1 MKAPPIPLLLA
12 LNIVLT
18 VAAQSMLRAG
28 MKHIH
33 MDDSALR
40 FIWRAATNG
49 MVVGGIVIFG
59 VSLLLWLALL
69 SKMKLSIL
77 YPMQQGLVFIGI
89 QIVAW
94 KWLGE
99 GVSLL
104 RWAGV
109 AVICLGVYL
118 VSRG

>member
-28 MKHIH
+28 MRGIQLEE
-33 MDDSALR
+33 DIPR

-49 MVVGGIVIFG
+49 LAIGGVVMFG

-99 GVSLL
+99 GASLL

-118 VSRG
+118 VSKG

>member
-28 MKHIH
+28 MRGIQLEE
-33 MDDSALR
+33 DIPR

-49 MVVGGIVIFG
+49 LAIGGVVMFG

-89 QIVAW
+89 QIV
-94 KWLGE
+94 
-99 GVSLL
+99 GVEMA
-104 RWAGV
+104 RRRRFAA
-109 AVICLGVYL
+109 AVGGRRCHLPRRL
-118 VSRG
+118 SRF

>member
-1 MKAPPIPLLLA
+1 MKAAPVSVLLA

-18 VAAQSMLRAG
+18 IAAQSMLRAG
-28 MKHIH
+28 MKHIQ
-33 MDDSALR
+33 MGDNALR

-49 MVVGGIVIFG
+49 MVIGGIVTFG

-69 SKMKLSIL
+69 SKMKLSVL

-94 KWLGE
+94 KFLGE
-99 GVSLL
+99 GASLA